1 MKEVCRKNG
10 IARVHRT
17 KLWFAFSGAHS
28 IRKSAPEGKRYANL
42 LQAAQVLPSFYL
54 LFFRFNLSHRVTPA
68 VGLGCKQRCQY

>member
-1 MKEVCRKNG
+1 MKDVCRKHG

-42 LQAAQVLPSFYL
+42 LQTAQARRLFVSCFSFSI
-54 LFFRFNLSHRVTPA
+54 RRA
-68 VGLGCKQRCQY
+68 E